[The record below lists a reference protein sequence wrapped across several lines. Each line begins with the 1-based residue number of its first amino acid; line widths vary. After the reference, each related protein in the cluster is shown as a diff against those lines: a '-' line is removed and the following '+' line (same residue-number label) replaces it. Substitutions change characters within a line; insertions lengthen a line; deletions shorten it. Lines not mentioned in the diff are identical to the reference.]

1 MAVRPHE
8 QHDTKEPGANFTEA
22 QKRFVTWTIIVLL
35 AVALAVVVGV
45 WAIAI
50 VGALL
55 GSGPGILRQRFAAIV
70 GLPAAGAVAFVI
82 VIVFRQ
88 TAGPIE
94 FEAAFIKFKGA
105 AGPVVL
111 WTLCFLAI
119 AGAIKMLW

>member
-1 MAVRPHE
+1 MAIRPRKREVRETGP
-8 QHDTKEPGANFTEA
+8 NFTEA

-35 AVALAVVVGV
+35 AVALGVVVGV
-45 WAIAI
+45 WAAAI
-50 VGALL
+50 IGALL

-82 VIVFRQ
+82 VMVFRQ

-105 AGPVVL
+105 AGPVIL
-111 WTLCFLAI
+111 WALCFLAI

>member
-1 MAVRPHE
+1 MPTRPRE
-8 QHDTKEPGANFTEA
+8 QLDGKELGSNFTEG

-35 AVALAVVVGV
+35 AIALAVVVGV
-45 WAIAI
+45 WAAAI

-82 VIVFRQ
+82 VMVFRQ

-105 AGPVVL
+105 AGPVIL
-111 WTLCFLAI
+111 WTVCFLAI